1 MRKQNYSSYVP
12 DANCGKFYCD
22 NVHIWGRG
30 DAAAAFFYGRP
41 TYNNNKCA
49 DDDIAASNELLEI
62 IGVDLDK
69 GTKANKTGAS

>member
-1 MRKQNYSSYVP
+1 MFLMLIVENFIVIMFISGVEVMLQQL
-12 DANCGKFYCD
+12 
-22 NVHIWGRG
+22 
-30 DAAAAFFYGRP
+30 FFYGRP

-69 GTKANKTGAS
+69 GTKANKTGTS